1 MNKGYPNIVYADFKI
16 AKALSRYLIFRL
28 SFEKIFLNPL
38 KDPFRFSDS
47 LEMAEK
53 SDFLL
58 IDAFI
63 DREFLGFQFASQ
75 IGKKTLLLLY
85 PDELDIEYEGP
96 LWLVLPFKLNRLGEK
111 VKEMMNKSTAM
122 STEYEKLEK
131 RFTALRESK
140 RHLI

>member
-1 MNKGYPNIVYADFKI
+1 MNKGYPNIVYDDLKI
-16 AKALSRYLIFRL
+16 GEALLRYLKYLFG
-28 SFEKIFLNPL
+28 FEKVYLNPL

-63 DREFLGFQFASQ
+63 DDKATGFQFARQ

-96 LWLVLPFKLNRLGEK
+96 LWLVLPLKLNRLGEK
-111 VKEMMNKSTAM
+111 IKEMMNESTAM
-122 STEYEKLEK
+122 PTEYEKLEK
-131 RFTALRESK
+131 RFPALRESK
-140 RHLI
+140 KHHM